1 MLHRSDPNTTGK
13 VRRGLSMCALP
24 PLLLLLLLLLCT
36 HRVPTE
42 PVAVRSWYTE
52 MEEPLCQ
59 IFPTYVPNSRYY
71 PDDDEERSDGGW
83 RDQLPPTSRL

>member
-24 PLLLLLLLLLCT
+24 LLLLLLCFARL

-42 PVAVRSWYTE
+42 PVAVSSWYTE

-59 IFPTYVPNSRYY
+59 IFPHYIPNSRYY